1 MVNNVFTQSL
11 ILCLFSFALSVW
23 ITPIIANLARRL
35 GLVDDPKKNKH
46 PKVVHTKPTP
56 RGGGVAIAGSV
67 VVASILF
74 LPQNNVT
81 TTIIIGSFLISILG
95 LLDDKFNLHPIPRL
109 LSLFAIALLPVVAGV
124 NISFFT
130 NPLSGQVFNLS
141 NLGSIEPLVSI
152 LFSTTWIVSLML
164 FLNMGAKG
172 LPGQLPGVVTIAAV
186 VVWSLSLRFS
196 GDKIELPIILMSAIT
211 AGAFAGFIPMNMY
224 PQRIMPGFSG
234 SVLAGFLLGVLSIQS
249 TAKIGTTLVVLGVP
263 IIDTAF
269 TIIRRIANGKH
280 PIWGDRGHLHHK
292 LMDNLGLKQNQ
303 VTYFYWIVTASLGI
317 TALNL
322 DAQSKLITLFAIG
335 LILGGFLLTIRK

>member
-1 MVNNVFTQSL
+1 MVNNILTQSL

-23 ITPIIANLARRL
+23 LTPLVSTFAKKF
-35 GLVDDPKKNKH
+35 GLIDDPKKNSH

-56 RGGGVAIAGSV
+56 RAGGVAIAASV
-67 VVASILF
+67 AISSVLF
-74 LPQNNVT
+74 LPQNSVT
-81 TTIIIGSFLISILG
+81 STIIIGAILISILG
-95 LLDDKFNLHPIPRL
+95 VLDDKFNIHPIPRL
-109 LSLFAIALLPVVAGV
+109 IALFAISLLPIAAGI

-130 NPLSGQVFNLS
+130 NPLTGQVFNLS
-141 NLGSIEPLVSI
+141 NFGAAEAIISA
-152 LFSTTWIVSLML
+152 LFSATWIVSLMM

-196 GDKIELPIILMSAIT
+196 SDKIELPIILMSAIT

-234 SVLAGFLLGVLSIQS
+234 SVLAGFLLGILSIQS

-269 TIIRRIANGKH
+269 TILRRIASGKH

-322 DAQSKLITLFAIG
+322 DAQSKLITLLAIG